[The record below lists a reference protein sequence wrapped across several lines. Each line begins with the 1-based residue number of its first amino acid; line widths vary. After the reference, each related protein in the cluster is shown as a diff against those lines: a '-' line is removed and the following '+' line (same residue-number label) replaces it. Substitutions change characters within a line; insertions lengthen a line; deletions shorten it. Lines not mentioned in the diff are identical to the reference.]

1 MVDYTINGDGIAVIT
16 LNNPGSVN
24 VINGDFIDAY
34 EGAIDKVLEEKVLKG
49 VIVASAKKDFMV
61 GGDLQL
67 LLAAKDAQQVIDI
80 ANRLDAIMRKLETCG
95 KPVVAAMNGTA
106 LGGGYEL
113 ALACHHRILIDG
125 KAVRIGLPEV
135 TLGLLPGGGG
145 TQRLPRMIGIQPS
158 LEALLQGRRY
168 RPSQALENGMVD
180 QLAAD
185 GDDLMKKATEWV
197 LNSGTAT
204 QPWDEKKFRIPGG
217 GVQTPGAVMVFAAS
231 AGLLLQKTA
240 GNYPAPKIIMNSVYE
255 GLQMPFD
262 RALAHESRYFAK
274 CVTSGVAKNMIRT
287 LFYSLNQANKGKA
300 RPEGAKES
308 QLESIGI
315 LGAGMMGAG
324 IAYVTAKA
332 GLNVVLK
339 DVSLEAA
346 EKGKAYSSE
355 LLGKQVSKGRM
366 EQAKMDTILDRIK
379 TTDNSSYI
387 SDCQLVIEAV
397 FEDRELKA
405 AVTKESEIAMAETAV
420 FASNTSTLPITGL
433 AEASSR
439 PGSFIGLHFFSPVDK
454 MPLVEII
461 VGEKTGDDA
470 IALCV
475 DFTRRIGKTP
485 IVVNDGRG
493 FFTSRVF
500 STYLFEGLECLA
512 EGIPAAVIENAGK
525 SAGMPVGPLAIADEV
540 SIELMYKINKQTE
553 ADTGK
558 KYKGKAVE
566 IVNQFMEEL
575 NRPGKKAKKGF
586 YEYPDGEKKFLWPEL
601 KKLYP
606 EAEEP
611 FDIEEVKK
619 RLLYRQAVEAVRAH
633 EDNVITSAVDGDI
646 GSILGIGFPPY
657 TGGAFSFIDWI
668 GLEEFVSECSR
679 LADQYG
685 ERFAPPE
692 LLQKMAAEGKSF
704 YNGG

>member
-1 MVDYTINGDGIAVIT
+1 MVDYTVNKEKIAILT
-16 LNNPGSVN
+16 MNSPTSVN
-24 VINGDFIDAY
+24 VINGDFIEAY
-34 EGAIDKVLEEKVLKG
+34 EGVIDQVLVDKNLKG
-49 VIVASAKKDFMV
+49 VIVTSSKKDFMV
-61 GGDLQL
+61 GGDLEL

-80 ANRLDAIMRKLETCG
+80 ANRLDAVMRKLETCG

-106 LGGGYEL
+106 LGGGYEV
-113 ALACHHRILIDG
+113 ALACHHRILVDG
-125 KAVRIGLPEV
+125 KNVRIGLPEV

-145 TQRLPRMIGIQPS
+145 TQRLPRMIGIQPALQPL
-158 LEALLQGRRY
+158 LEGRRY
-168 RPSQALENGMVD
+168 RPAQALEMGMVD
-180 QLAAD
+180 ELATD
-185 GDDLMKKATEWV
+185 NDDLMEKATDWV
-197 LNSGTAT
+197 LNSGNAT

-217 GVQTPGAVMVFAAS
+217 GVQTPGAAMVFAAT
-231 AGLLLQKTA
+231 AGLLLKKTA

-262 RALAHESRYFAK
+262 RALSRESRYFAK

-287 LFYSLNQANKGKA
+287 LFYSLNDANKGKA
-300 RPEGAKES
+300 RPEGAKETK
-308 QLESIGI
+308 LESIGI

-324 IAYVTAKA
+324 IAYVSAKA

-339 DVSLEAA
+339 DVSMEAA
-346 EKGKAYSSE
+346 EKGKSYSTD

-366 EQAKMDTILDRIK
+366 EQAKMDEILSRIK
-379 TTDNSSYI
+379 TTDKPSDI

-397 FEDRELKA
+397 FESRELKTT
-405 AVTKESEIAMAETAV
+405 VTKESESAMSESAV

-439 PGSFIGLHFFSPVDK
+439 PENFVGLHFFSPVDK

-461 VGEKTGDDA
+461 VGEKTSDDA
-470 IALCV
+470 IAMCV
-475 DFTRRIGKTP
+475 DYTRLIGKTP

-493 FFTSRVF
+493 FYTSRVF

-525 SAGMPVGPLAIADEV
+525 SVGMPVGPLAIADEV

-553 ADTGK
+553 ADTGEE
-558 KYKGKAVE
+558 YKGKAIK
-566 IVNQFMEEL
+566 IVNQFIEEL
-575 NRPGKKAKKGF
+575 KRPGKKEKKGF
-586 YEYPDGEKKFLWPEL
+586 YEYPDGEKKYLWPEL

-606 EAEEP
+606 KNDHEVNAG
-611 FDIEEVKK
+611 EVKT
-619 RLLYRQAVEAVRAH
+619 RLLYRQAIDAVRAH
-633 EDNVITSAVDGDI
+633 EDNVITSPVDGDI

-668 GLEEFVSECSR
+668 GVKEFVSECSR
-679 LADQYG
+679 LAEQYG
-685 ERFAPPE
+685 ERFEPPA
-692 LLQKMAAEGKSF
+692 LLKKMAAENKSF
-704 YNGG
+704 YN